1 MPVKLFFNYKSLLL
15 AGLVLNIA
23 VIIYVYF
30 IVGGGPASMKQSG
43 DWMAIFNEVPL
54 TFLFFLAAVFKPY
67 LMVWSKCR
75 KYIDVVFTAG
85 MVMLATTAISSLI
98 ILLAKQTLTQDL
110 TMYVNRALLWGTS
123 TYFVLA
129 PKQDPTIE

>member
-1 MPVKLFFNYKSLLL
+1 
-15 AGLVLNIA
+15 
-23 VIIYVYF
+23 
-30 IVGGGPASMKQSG
+30 
-43 DWMAIFNEVPL
+43 
-54 TFLFFLAAVFKPY
+54 
-67 LMVWSKCR
+67 
-75 KYIDVVFTAG
+75 